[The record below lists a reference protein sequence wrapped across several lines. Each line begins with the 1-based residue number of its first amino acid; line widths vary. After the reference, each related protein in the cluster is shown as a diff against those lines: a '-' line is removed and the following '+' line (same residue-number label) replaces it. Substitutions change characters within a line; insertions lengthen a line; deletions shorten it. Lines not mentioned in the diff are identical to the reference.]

1 MGNKYKGCEECRKSR
16 RKKKWEPSAGRS
28 SEFCLGSHEGQSILM
43 TQVTKHI
50 LANQNISLME
60 KVVEH
65 GNLKKAL
72 ERVESNKGAPGV
84 DKMNVSELRPHLRK
98 HWPNIKQE
106 LLEGTYRPAPVRRVE
121 IPKQGGGVRQLGIP
135 TVLDRF
141 IQQAVQQVLTPI
153 FEPQFSQ
160 FSYGFRPGKGARKA
174 VRQSQVFI
182 QSGKR
187 IVVDIDLEKFFD
199 RVNHDI
205 LMSKVTEHVHDK
217 RMHKLIRR
225 FLQSGVMLNGCCV
238 RTEEGTPQGGPISPL
253 LANIMLNDLD
263 KELARRGHSF
273 VRYADDCNI
282 YVKSKRAGQRV
293 YASIGGFINE
303 RLKLKVNEGKSAVD
317 FPWKRSFLGFS
328 VTPGEQNKLSIA
340 PKTRDRFK
348 EHIRRL
354 TSRSKSISMKERLVE
369 LNAYL
374 LGWSGYFGIAQT
386 ESIFHGLDQWIRRR
400 LRMCLLKQWKLCKTK
415 LRNLVALGI
424 PERWA
429 GCVAFSRKQYW
440 RIAHTPQINKALGVA
455 YWRKQGLISLVD
467 RYDELLVSL

>member
-1 MGNKYKGCEECRKSR
+1 MKNAENLK
-16 RKKKWEPSAGRS
+16 KKKWEPSVGRG
-28 SEFCLGSHEGQSILM
+28 SELCLGPHEGQSMLM

-50 LANQNISLME
+50 LANQNIGLME

-84 DKMNVSELRPHLRK
+84 DKMKVCELCPYLEK
-98 HWPNIKQE
+98 HWPSIKRE
-106 LLEGTYRPAPVRRVE
+106 LLEGTYRPTQVRRVE
-121 IPKQGGGVRQLGIP
+121 IPKPGGGVRQLGIP

-141 IQQAVQQVLTPI
+141 VQQAIQQVLTPI

-182 QSGKR
+182 QSGKE

-217 RMHKLIRR
+217 RIQRLIRK
-225 FLQSGVMLNGCCV
+225 FLQAGVMLNGCCV

-263 KELARRGHSF
+263 KELTKRGHSF

-293 YASIGGFINE
+293 YASISRFIGN
-303 RLKLKVNEGKSAVD
+303 RLKLKVNEKKSAVD
-317 FPWKRSFLGFS
+317 FPWNRSFLGFS
-328 VTPGEQNKLSIA
+328 VTSFLQNKLRIA
-340 PKTRDRFK
+340 PETSDRFK
-348 EHIRRL
+348 DHIRRL
-354 TSRSKSISMKERLVE
+354 TGRNKGISMKERLDE

-374 LGWSGYFGIAQT
+374 LGWSGYFGIAETRSVFQA
-386 ESIFHGLDQWIRRR
+386 LDGWIRRR
-400 LRMCLLKQWKLCKTK
+400 LRMCLLKQWKLDKTR
-415 LRNLVALGI
+415 LRNLIALGI
-424 PERWA
+424 PEEWA
-429 GCVAFSRKQYW
+429 SCVAFSRKREW
-440 RIAHTPQINKALGVA
+440 RISNTPQMNKALGIA
-455 YWRKQGLISLVD
+455 YWRKQGLIMLVD
-467 RYDELLVSL
+467 RYNEMLVSA